1 MNASRK
7 SKVLVAC
14 LQTLTL
20 ITALLFLAVAA
31 YGQSGRRGKPA
42 ATPQPTP
49 DKSSDNQATVPA
61 EQKPAL
67 KVKLLVGSLHT
78 KKRLATEEVIYSS
91 FVKRLN
97 ELIAPSATA
106 VGELTNDQA
115 VERAKRETEAYLVLV
130 QFEIDMVQDGR
141 VIVNS
146 PNLEVFCIVYE
157 PKTGKRLAKDRVFYQ
172 PVGGRGTRTSGPGA
186 LVQITPEATGITAA
200 DQLRGQLLFIMN
212 PEPPSLK

>member
-7 SKVLVAC
+7 TKVLVAC
-14 LQTLTL
+14 LQTLSL
-20 ITALLFLAVAA
+20 ITTVLLFLGVAS

-42 ATPQPTP
+42 PTPQPAS
-49 DKSSDNQATVPA
+49 DKSTNETKAPA

-67 KVKLLVGSLHT
+67 KVKLLVSSLHT

-97 ELIAPSATA
+97 ELIAPSASA
-106 VGELTNDQA
+106 LGELTNDQA
-115 VERAKRETEAYLVLV
+115 VERARRETESYLVLL

-141 VIVNS
+141 LIVNS

-157 PKTGKRLAKDRVFYQ
+157 RKTGKKLAKDRVFYQ
-172 PVGGRGTRTSGPGA
+172 PIGGMGTRTSGPGA

-200 DQLRGQLLFIMN
+200 DQLRGQLLYILN